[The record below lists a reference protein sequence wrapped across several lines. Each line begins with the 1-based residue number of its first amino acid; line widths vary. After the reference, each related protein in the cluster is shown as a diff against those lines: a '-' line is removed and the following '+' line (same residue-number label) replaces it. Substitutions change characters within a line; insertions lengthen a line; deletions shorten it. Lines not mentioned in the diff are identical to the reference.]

1 MFRDIAGNGIVAGSF
16 SPAAHE
22 THLPY
27 DPADRREVCT
37 GLTISNN
44 YINDVTNE
52 DWGTLGICA
61 GYVSDINIEHNE
73 ISYRHAL
80 LLLCALIIALLA
92 ALTGSYDHL
101 EKNAQEPASSASD
114 SIQPN
119 DNKVIDYQL
128 WDK

>member
-1 MFRDIAGNGIVAGSF
+1 MILPGTVLYAGSF

-73 ISYRHAL
+73 ISDV
-80 LLLCALIIALLA
+80 
-92 ALTGSYDHL
+92 SYSGISL
-101 EKNAQEPASSASD
+101 GWGWTRTVKLYAQ
-114 SIQPN
+114 
-119 DNKVIDYQL
+119 
-128 WDK
+128 